1 MILILQ
7 YSFQLEYEIYDLKI
21 FLRICT
27 RSVILS
33 ERISIA
39 IIENICFSVLLQ
51 LSEINF
57 LLQNNNNEE
66 DFKKWKKSNHL
77 VCKPCH
83 VKRNHS
89 TKKLIFYEESESQS
103 RLAIFGTNLAEK
115 TFANLKKKYVR
126 SFKKEKNTCFAF

>member
-7 YSFQLEYEIYDLKI
+7 YSFQLEYEIYDMKI
-21 FLRICT
+21 LLHICT

-66 DFKKWKKSNHL
+66 DFKK
-77 VCKPCH
+77 
-83 VKRNHS
+83 
-89 TKKLIFYEESESQS
+89 
-103 RLAIFGTNLAEK
+103 
-115 TFANLKKKYVR
+115 
-126 SFKKEKNTCFAF
+126 

>member
-21 FLRICT
+21 LLRICT

-66 DFKKWKKSNHL
+66 DFKK
-77 VCKPCH
+77 
-83 VKRNHS
+83 
-89 TKKLIFYEESESQS
+89 
-103 RLAIFGTNLAEK
+103 
-115 TFANLKKKYVR
+115 
-126 SFKKEKNTCFAF
+126 